1 MLQKNDICKF
11 CVHDPLPLVQLR
23 SVAAFEGAARD
34 AIHALK
40 YEGMFGVAPALA
52 GLMVERWPAWASSI
66 DLVVP
71 IPLHPERERERGYNQ
86 AALLAERLCEE
97 LDLPGDAAVLRRIRH
112 TRPQVGLDR
121 EQRRENVAG
130 AFVAM
135 SERVAD
141 LNILLIDDVCTTGAT
156 LSAAASTLLDCGARQ
171 VSAYCLAQPVQA

>member
-1 MLQKNDICKF
+1 MLVKNDICRF
-11 CVHDPLPLVQLR
+11 CVDDPLPLAQLR

-52 GLMVERWPAWASSI
+52 GLMVERWPAWGASI

-86 AALLAERLCEE
+86 SALLAERLCEE
-97 LDLPGDAAVLRRIRH
+97 LDLPGDGEVLRRIRH

-121 EQRRENVAG
+121 EQRKENVAG
-130 AFVAM
+130 AFVAL
-135 SERVAD
+135 SEVAD

-156 LSAAASTLLDCGARQ
+156 LSAAATALLDCGARQ
-171 VSAYCLAQPVQA
+171 VSAYCLAQPVEA

>member
-11 CVHDPLPLVQLR
+11 CVHDPLPLAQLR
-23 SVAAFEGAARD
+23 SVAAFDGAARD

-52 GLMVERWPAWASSI
+52 GLMVERWPAWHSSF

-86 AALLAERLCEE
+86 SALLAERLCEE
-97 LDLPGDAAVLRRIRH
+97 LVLPGDREVLRRIRH

-121 EQRRENVAG
+121 EQRKENVAG
-130 AFVAM
+130 AFVAL
-135 SERVAD
+135 SEVAD

-156 LSAAASTLLDCGARQ
+156 LSAAATALLDCGARQ
-171 VSAYCLAQPVQA
+171 VSAYCLAQPVEA